1 MSGSL
6 HPPHLIAPTGQYK
19 GVTDMKLK
27 QKALRG
33 FTLIEMIIVIGII
46 AILAAV
52 FIPAINRYITRSRL
66 NSSNADARVVFN
78 SLQTICQELEFYDR
92 TANDSELYGER
103 FYGGDRSKSLLPEK
117 SAVSICAVEGE
128 ITKAVVEPTYQ
139 EVVPGTPDTSFIY
152 TSLAS
157 GPHGDIV
164 PRLDDGSGKT
174 GTITDNTRLMQRMYR
189 LYNDNGSAVWVARIE
204 GYLVKGVIC
213 ADNIDSEY
221 MGGYPLKSNE
231 RGGFLPRSGAV
242 GAIPFKDAGDT
253 FSMADIIQPYT
264 GSVPSGKRAYEYETD
279 FTFAITVSGDSTS
292 GAIERYADVANP

>member
-1 MSGSL
+1 
-6 HPPHLIAPTGQYK
+6 
-19 GVTDMKLK
+19 MKLK

-92 TANDSELYGER
+92 TSEDSELYGER
-103 FYGGDRSKSLLPEK
+103 FYGGDKSKPLLTEK

-128 ITKAVVEPTYQ
+128 ITKAVVEKTYNTIVAGM
-139 EVVPGTPDTSFIY
+139 ETTLY
-152 TSLAS
+152 ENSLAS
-157 GPHGDIV
+157 GPTGDIV
-164 PRLDDGSGKT
+164 PRLDDGSGKN

-213 ADNIDSEY
+213 ANDIDSEY

-231 RGGFLPRSGAV
+231 RGGFLPRTGAV

-253 FSMADIIQPYT
+253 WSMADIIQPYT
-264 GSVPSGKRAYEYETD
+264 GTVPPGKRAYEYETD
-279 FTFAITVSGDSTS
+279 FTFAITVSGDPQHT